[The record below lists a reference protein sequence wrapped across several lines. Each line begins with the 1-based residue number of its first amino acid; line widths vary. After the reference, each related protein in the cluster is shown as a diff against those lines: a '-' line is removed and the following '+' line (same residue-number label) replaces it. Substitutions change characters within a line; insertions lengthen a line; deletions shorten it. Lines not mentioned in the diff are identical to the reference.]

1 MSKNPVMSND
11 FHKKKEV
18 NFHETQ
24 FNIMKMNPIIKN
36 SAGVKKCIYFVN
48 KKLLN
53 LFGVKV
59 STQRVA

>member
-1 MSKNPVMSND
+1 MIST
-11 FHKKKEV
+11 KKEEV